1 MKFGDI
7 GNYDDKRI
15 QIKMKI
21 EQYVK
26 QKEQEKLEQLQKND
40 KVGVDNENQK
50 LLEMKSDYITYKNKI
65 LSDISLKFK
74 YKL

>member
-26 QKEQEKLEQLQKND
+26 QKEQEKLEELQKN
-40 KVGVDNENQK
+40 VGVDNENQK

-65 LSDISLKFK
+65 LSDISLKFN

>member
-26 QKEQEKLEQLQKND
+26 QKEQEKLEELQKN
-40 KVGVDNENQK
+40 VGVDNENQK

-65 LSDISLKFK
+65 LSDIPLKYR

>member
-26 QKEQEKLEQLQKND
+26 QKEQEKLEELQKMI
-40 KVGVDNENQK
+40 K
-50 LLEMKSDYITYKNKI
+50 LELTMKIRS
-65 LSDISLKFK
+65 F
-74 YKL
+74 

>member
-15 QIKMKI
+15 QIKRKI

-26 QKEQEKLEQLQKND
+26 QKEQEKLEELQKN
-40 KVGVDNENQK
+40 VGVDNENQK
-50 LLEMKSDYITYKNKI
+50 LLEMKSDYITYKNKT
-65 LSDISLKFK
+65 LSDIPLKFK

>member
-26 QKEQEKLEQLQKND
+26 QKEQEKLEELQKND
-40 KVGVDNENQK
+40 KVGVDNETEK
-50 LLEMKSDYITYKNKI
+50 LLEIKSDYITYKNKI
-65 LSDISLKFK
+65 LSDIPLKYK